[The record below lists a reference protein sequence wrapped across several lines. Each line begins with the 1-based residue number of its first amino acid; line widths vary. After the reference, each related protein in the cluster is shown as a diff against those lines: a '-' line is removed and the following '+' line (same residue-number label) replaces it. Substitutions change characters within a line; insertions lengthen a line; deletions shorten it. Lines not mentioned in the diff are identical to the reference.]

1 MPSEE
6 WVERVYHHKWYA
18 GETISVAIGQGA
30 VTVTP
35 IQLARM
41 VAAVASGGTLV
52 QPHFF
57 KNLPDLKADHF
68 PLSEDAVEQ
77 VTQGMYGV
85 VNEGGGT
92 GYHLRLQNID
102 FCGKSGTAQLMSYD
116 AANRIGNKKMDGWFV
131 GFAPRRNPE
140 IVVAAIVQNTMEHG
154 GEAAGPVVRDIVKAY
169 YDKKNAGTQQQPP
182 AELRRLPLRFGL
194 WSQPSA
200 EPAVK
205 ALAHERSSAHSD
217 FDWAL
222 LAIVAA
228 ISTIGVLEI
237 YSSTHA
243 SAHGRH
249 AVEAA
254 HLDRRRRRGNV
265 PDLAHRLPHSDG
277 PGSRS
282 LHVRP
287 RHSTGRSGDRP
298 FPLRRQALGRAG
310 WRRQFASVRTNEVD
324 YNHSAGALLCGSA
337 HGPADAAD
345 LVKVAVLTGVP
356 VGLIL
361 IQPDL
366 GTAMVLVPVAVVGA
380 FLAGIEWKHMA
391 VGLVLVAL
399 MIPVG
404 WNMRHHLKPYQ
415 QQRIETFL
423 HPEENPRG
431 AGYQILQS
439 EIAVGSGGFWGK
451 GFGKGSQNQLG
462 FVPVRYSDFILAAL
476 AEEQGF
482 IGVCVVLLLYLGLIL
497 RLVDN
502 AQKAK
507 DRAGMYVVMG
517 VTAILGFHVL
527 VNASMVIG
535 YMPVTGIPLPLMSY
549 GGSSTA
555 FVFLA
560 LGLVMNVRMRRFV
573 N

>member
-1 MPSEE
+1 MKDRP
-6 WVERVYHHKWYA
+6 R
-18 GETISVAIGQGA
+18 
-30 VTVTP
+30 
-35 IQLARM
+35 
-41 VAAVASGGTLV
+41 
-52 QPHFF
+52 
-57 KNLPDLKADHF
+57 
-68 PLSEDAVEQ
+68 
-77 VTQGMYGV
+77 TQ
-85 VNEGGGT
+85 
-92 GYHLRLQNID
+92 
-102 FCGKSGTAQLMSYD
+102 
-116 AANRIGNKKMDGWFV
+116 
-131 GFAPRRNPE
+131 
-140 IVVAAIVQNTMEHG
+140 
-154 GEAAGPVVRDIVKAY
+154 
-169 YDKKNAGTQQQPP
+169 
-182 AELRRLPLRFGL
+182 
-194 WSQPSA
+194 
-200 EPAVK
+200 
-205 ALAHERSSAHSD
+205 D

-228 ISTIGVLEI
+228 INAIGVLEI

-243 SAHGRH
+243 APNMAGLQWKQLTWIGIGVVGMFLISRIDYHTLMDQAPALYMFGLATLLVVLAIGHSRFGARRWVNLGGGVNLQVSELMKLIIIIVL
-249 AVEAA
+249 ARFFAEVREA
-254 HLDRRRRRGNV
+254 HLT
-265 PDLAHRLPHSDG
+265 L
-277 PGSRS
+277 
-282 LHVRP
+282 
-287 RHSTGRSGDRP
+287 T
-298 FPLRRQALGRAG
+298 
-310 WRRQFASVRTNEVD
+310 
-324 YNHSAGALLCGSA
+324 
-337 HGPADAAD
+337 D

-366 GTAMVLVPVAVVGA
+366 GTAMVLVPVAIVGA
-380 FLAGIEWKHMA
+380 FLAGIEWKHLA
-391 VGLVLVAL
+391 VGAVLVAL
-399 MIPVG
+399 MIPMG
-404 WNMRHHLKPYQ
+404 WNMRRHLKPYQ

-497 RLVDN
+497 RLIDN

-507 DRAGMYVVMG
+507 DRAGMFVVMG

>member
-1 MPSEE
+1 LWQLS
-6 WVERVYHHKWYA
+6 
-18 GETISVAIGQGA
+18 GQAIHDQ
-30 VTVTP
+30 
-35 IQLARM
+35 RE
-41 VAAVASGGTLV
+41 
-52 QPHFF
+52 HE
-57 KNLPDLKADHF
+57 K
-68 PLSEDAVEQ
+68 
-77 VTQGMYGV
+77 
-85 VNEGGGT
+85 
-92 GYHLRLQNID
+92 
-102 FCGKSGTAQLMSYD
+102 D
-116 AANRIGNKKMDGWFV
+116 AAMKDR
-131 GFAPRRNPE
+131 PR
-140 IVVAAIVQNTMEHG
+140 
-154 GEAAGPVVRDIVKAY
+154 
-169 YDKKNAGTQQQPP
+169 TQ
-182 AELRRLPLRFGL
+182 
-194 WSQPSA
+194 
-200 EPAVK
+200 
-205 ALAHERSSAHSD
+205 D

-228 ISTIGVLEI
+228 ISTVGVLEI

-243 SAHGRH
+243 APNMAGLQWKQLTWIGIGVVGMFLISRIDYHTLMDQAPALYMFGLATLLVVLAIGHSRFG
-249 AVEAA
+249 A
-254 HLDRRRRRGNV
+254 RRWV
-265 PDLAHRLPHSDG
+265 PLIGGFNLQVSELMKLIIIIVLAR
-277 PGSRS
+277 
-282 LHVRP
+282 
-287 RHSTGRSGDRP
+287 
-298 FPLRRQALGRAG
+298 F
-310 WRRQFASVRTNEVD
+310 FAEVRTD
-324 YNHSAGALLCGSA
+324 RLTLT
-337 HGPADAAD
+337 D

-380 FLAGIEWKHMA
+380 FLAGIEWKHLA
-391 VGLVLVAL
+391 VGAVLVAL

-404 WNMRHHLKPYQ
+404 WNMRRHLKPYQ

-507 DRAGMYVVMG
+507 DRAGMFVVMG